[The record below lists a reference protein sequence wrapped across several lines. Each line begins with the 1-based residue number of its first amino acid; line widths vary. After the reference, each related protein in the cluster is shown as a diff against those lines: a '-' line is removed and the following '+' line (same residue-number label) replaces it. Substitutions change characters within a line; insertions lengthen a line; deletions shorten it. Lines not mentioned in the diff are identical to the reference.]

1 MFLWPL
7 DQRQPGHPPNY
18 DEPRSWSQTQ
28 AYWPSTNSGCKST
41 RFCPDGDSPEAQ
53 FSDVNVTSHALVTL
67 AANAAAYKAEGANFA
82 LFLGLHFPHQPWYTP
97 AWAVKPYMP
106 IADIAPAMHTASPT
120 GGCALGLNAEL
131 DGNPNLG
138 IDQDT
143 IDAIGQADS
152 HPPGITGL
160 VQYDCPWPGNNSVP
174 VWMQKQLRAGYY
186 SAVTHTDRLFGNVM
200 DALDESGVAE
210 DTFVLVTVSAGHN
223 TAHIVQHKL
232 ALMEGSSHHFCVA
245 ALFCVALVFARNQRC
260 DHSSVLLRYC

>member
-1 MFLWPL
+1 MPPIDLAMRVPLL

-41 RFCPDGDSPEAQ
+41 RFCPDGDSPEAH
-53 FSDVNVTSHALVTL
+53 FSDVNVTSHALDTL
-67 AANAAAYKAEGANFA
+67 AANAADFKARGANFA

-106 IADIAPAMHTASPT
+106 IADVAPAMHTASPT

-152 HPPGITGL
+152 HPPGISGL
-160 VQYDCPWPGNNSVP
+160 AQYDCPWPGNNSVP

-200 DALDESGVAE
+200 TALDESGVAE
-210 DTFVLVTVSAGHN
+210 DTFVLVTVSAGH
-223 TAHIVQHKL
+223 TAAHIVQHTL
-232 ALMEGSSHHFCVA
+232 GHMETRSRHFCVP
-245 ALFCVALVFARNQRC
+245 ALFCVALVFVRIPE
-260 DHSSVLLRYC
+260 L